1 MDGRAP
7 VIALRRRTRETLR
20 HERAVVLQS
29 KGTPTQAQV
38 IADRR
43 ANQAR
48 ARQLA
53 EQAQRRQS

>member
-1 MDGRAP
+1 M
-7 VIALRRRTRETLR
+7 IALRRRTREALR
-20 HERAVVLQS
+20 HERAVVLQE
-29 KGTPTQAQV
+29 KGTPTLAQV

-48 ARQLA
+48 AAELA